1 MEIIS
6 VIGMVLG
13 VAVLIYLTFKGVNG
27 FVASLVGS
35 VIVIVSSGLPF
46 WGTLTRIALS
56 IDGIIVLHVAGGE
69 GGAVPLPH
77 AQGAGP
83 EKDIRLLG
91 ELHPQGG
98 VCDLPPEGGHPFT
111 VLLVHLGGA
120 ERTFH
125 AATPR
130 FSVSVIISES
140 DRPRKEAVQLT

>member
-1 MEIIS
+1 MGAGHLVAGPHPGEE
-6 VIGMVLG
+6 VGHPEAGVLADG
-13 VAVLIYLTFKGVNG
+13 GGQLPEQNG
-27 FVASLVGS
+27 G
-35 VIVIVSSGLPF
+35 G
-46 WGTLTRIALS
+46 RIALG
-56 IDGIIVLHVAGGE
+56 IDGIIVL
-69 GGAVPLPH
+69 
-77 AQGAGP
+77 AGP